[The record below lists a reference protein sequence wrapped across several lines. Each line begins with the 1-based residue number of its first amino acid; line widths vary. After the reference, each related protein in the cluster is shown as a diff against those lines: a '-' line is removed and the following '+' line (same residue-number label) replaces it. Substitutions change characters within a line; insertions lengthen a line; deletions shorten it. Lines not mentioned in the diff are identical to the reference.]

1 MRNIHEN
8 GLTKITSRHTLNF
21 LAGPLVSNQISNL
34 MAKKRQISNEN
45 QTRSSTNLDNQNKN
59 FNQISP
65 VLSPKI
71 TQIYSI
77 SDPNAPLFPHLL
89 ASAKVRFYGKDYDIT
104 KDFVFVLNLS
114 DDDEIIW
121 ENVSINPQLNF
132 TQNAPSNPTFTQLT
146 AWILDAKDLDLQS
159 KNFKDFLVRSASL
172 TRFSALNLTSEI
184 DESLESFALKIKDK
198 CDEILQDETRKFE
211 IKFKT
216 QREKLQTAISRAQ
229 IKLEQ
234 ELTQSK
240 QSAIASLLSIGGA
253 IFGAFVSKKIN
264 QNTIS
269 RAISGAKSGAK
280 ALGDKKERDL
290 AKQNLYDLKAQFDA
304 ILQSESENLANIKAK
319 FDFKNIEI
327 LQNKIYAK
335 KSDIWGEKIV
345 LLWKN

>member
-8 GLTKITSRHTLNF
+8 GLIKITSRHTLNF
-21 LAGPLVSNQISNL
+21 LASPLLTNQISNL
-34 MAKKRQISNEN
+34 MAKKRQISSEN
-45 QTRSSTNLDNQNKN
+45 QTHSSTNLDNQNKN

-77 SDPNAPLFPHLL
+77 SDPNAPLFPYLL
-89 ASAKVRFYGKDYDIT
+89 ASAKVRFYGKDYDTT
-104 KDFVFVLNLS
+104 KDFIFALNLS

-121 ENVSINPQLNF
+121 ENASINPKLNF
-132 TQNAPSNPTFTQLT
+132 TQNMPSNPTFAQLP
-146 AWILDAKDLDLQS
+146 AWILDAKDLVLQS
-159 KNFKDFLVRSASL
+159 KNFKDFLARSASL

-184 DESLESFALKIKDK
+184 DESLESFTLKIKDK

-216 QREKLQTAISRAQ
+216 QREKLEVA
-229 IKLEQ
+229 
-234 ELTQSK
+234 
-240 QSAIASLLSIGGA
+240 
-253 IFGAFVSKKIN
+253 
-264 QNTIS
+264 IS
-269 RAISGAKSGAK
+269 RAISGAK
-280 ALGDKKERDL
+280 ALSDKKERDL
-290 AKQNLYDLKAQFDA
+290 AKQNLDDLKAQFDA
-304 ILQSESENLANIKAK
+304 ILQSESKNLADIKAK

>member
-8 GLTKITSRHTLNF
+8 GLIKITSRHTLNF
-21 LAGPLVSNQISNL
+21 LASPLLTNQISNL
-34 MAKKRQISNEN
+34 MAKKRQISSEN
-45 QTRSSTNLDNQNKN
+45 QTHSSTNLDNQNKN

-77 SDPNAPLFPHLL
+77 SDPNAPLFPYLL
-89 ASAKVRFYGKDYDIT
+89 ASAKVRFYGKDYDTT
-104 KDFVFVLNLS
+104 KDFIFALNLS

-121 ENVSINPQLNF
+121 ENASINPKLNF
-132 TQNAPSNPTFTQLT
+132 TQNMPSNPTFAQLP
-146 AWILDAKDLDLQS
+146 AWILDAKDLVLQS
-159 KNFKDFLVRSASL
+159 KNFKDFLARSASL

-184 DESLESFALKIKDK
+184 DESLESFTLKIDESLESFTLKIKDK

-216 QREKLQTAISRAQ
+216 QREKLEVA
-229 IKLEQ
+229 
-234 ELTQSK
+234 
-240 QSAIASLLSIGGA
+240 
-253 IFGAFVSKKIN
+253 
-264 QNTIS
+264 IS
-269 RAISGAKSGAK
+269 RAISGAK
-280 ALGDKKERDL
+280 ALSDKKERDL
-290 AKQNLYDLKAQFDA
+290 AKQNLDDLKAQFDA
-304 ILQSESENLANIKAK
+304 ILQSESKNLADIKAK

-345 LLWKN
+345 LL

>member
-1 MRNIHEN
+1 M
-8 GLTKITSRHTLNF
+8 
-21 LAGPLVSNQISNL
+21 
-34 MAKKRQISNEN
+34 
-45 QTRSSTNLDNQNKN
+45 
-59 FNQISP
+59 
-65 VLSPKI
+65 
-71 TQIYSI
+71 
-77 SDPNAPLFPHLL
+77 
-89 ASAKVRFYGKDYDIT
+89 
-104 KDFVFVLNLS
+104 
-114 DDDEIIW
+114 
-121 ENVSINPQLNF
+121 
-132 TQNAPSNPTFTQLT
+132 
-146 AWILDAKDLDLQS
+146 
-159 KNFKDFLVRSASL
+159 VRSASL
-172 TRFSALNLTSEI
+172 TRFSALNLISEI

-211 IKFKT
+211 IEFKT

-269 RAISGAKSGAK
+269 RAISRTK

-290 AKQNLYDLKAQFDA
+290 AKQNLDDLKAQFDA
-304 ILQSESENLANIKAK
+304 ILQSESENLANIKAE
-319 FDFKNIEI
+319 FDFKNIKI

-345 LLWKN
+345 LF